1 MNDPSSKAATLRYS
15 YPQIELFS
23 EITEN
28 FKDSM
33 HGAATFPKLLL
44 IMENL
49 FEHLPDS
56 QKDFKIPQMSD
67 F

>member
-33 HGAATFPKLLL
+33 HGAATFPKL
-44 IMENL
+44 
-49 FEHLPDS
+49 HLSDS

>member
-15 YPQIELFS
+15 YPQTELFS

-33 HGAATFPKLLL
+33 HGAATFP

-49 FEHLPDS
+49 FEHLSDS